1 VLLDLVEM
9 LVVNSSDIYDFVF
22 LFLSPYF
29 EDRRFDIVTCSCC
42 NIF

>member
-29 EDRRFDIVTCSCC
+29 DLFML
-42 NIF
+42 